1 MTTTLVMVGFAELPD
16 VVARPAQRTASRFRW
31 PRAWSWAPARRRP
44 TRWPRPADR
53 ARRAGRKVQEGP
65 SDPATVSAV
74 ALAVAVRQQL
84 THPGSVSPQR
94 QLELILADRLVDA
107 AGPSGTSRA
116 GPGWTPFLVR
126 VDASPYRP
134 LADGAWTY
142 SPPVRSP

>member
-1 MTTTLVMVGFAELPD
+1 MTTTLVMVGFDELPD
-16 VVARPAQRTASRFRW
+16 VVARPAPGTASRFRW
-31 PRAWSWAPARRRP
+31 PGGWSRRAVRRRP

-53 ARRAGRKVQEGP
+53 THRAGREVQDGP

-94 QLELILADRLVDA
+94 QLELILADRMADA
-107 AGPSGTSRA
+107 ARPSGTSRA

-126 VDASPYRP
+126 VDPSPYRP
-134 LADGAWTY
+134 LSEGSWLT
-142 SPPVRSP
+142 SNLP